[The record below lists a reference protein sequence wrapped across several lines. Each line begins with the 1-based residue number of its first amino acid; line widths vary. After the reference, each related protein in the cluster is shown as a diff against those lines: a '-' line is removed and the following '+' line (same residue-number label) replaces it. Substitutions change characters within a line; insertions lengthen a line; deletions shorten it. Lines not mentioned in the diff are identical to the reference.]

1 MVDRISSLD
10 SGYATGDLSVYPEAL
25 DNKETLYEAKNN
37 AETNLKQSLPFLGKQ
52 IIVESAAAFPDK
64 GLLRIGPQAGES
76 GNSELIYY
84 DKKTKTTFKELKR
97 PFAGSVQSPWPKGAY
112 VTNAVMAEHHNAIK
126 DAIWNIENNL
136 GTKESPTAESLNG
149 ILKAQETRFLN
160 PKPLFRSFPLKGKP
174 PLKVRFQNFSTGH
187 LVRHF
192 WDFGDGSVSTET
204 SPIHTYLV
212 EGVYTVQLNI
222 MTSTGGQGVVTKTDY
237 ILVNEDET
245 IPFYYIR
252 PITGISQKTATA
264 TASLPAEFNFVDQ
277 SDGDIVQR
285 NWIFGDGDRETQEDP
300 DIHTTSHIYSEPG
313 SYEPILILIFST
325 GRLTR
330 VGLPDPLVVT

>member
-10 SGYATGDLSVYPEAL
+10 DGYITGDLSVYPEAL
-25 DNKETLYEAKNN
+25 DSKETLYEVKNN
-37 AETNLKQSLPFLGKQ
+37 AETTLTQSIPFLSKQ
-52 IIVESAAAFPDK
+52 IIVESADAFPSK
-64 GLLRIGPQAGES
+64 GFLRIGPPPGEP
-76 GNSELIYY
+76 GNSEFIYY
-84 DKKTKTTFKELKR
+84 DQKTKTVFKELKR
-97 PFAGSVQSPWPKGAY
+97 AFAGSIQSKWPKGAY
-112 VTNAVMAEHHNAIK
+112 VTNAVAAEHHNAIK
-126 DAIWNIENNL
+126 DAIVNVEDNL
-136 GTKESPTAESLNG
+136 GTEDSPTSESLNG
-149 ILKAQETRFLN
+149 ILKALETRFLV

-204 SPIHTYLV
+204 SPTHTYLV
-212 EGVYTVQLNI
+212 EGIYTVQLNI
-222 MTSTGGQGVVTKTDY
+222 MSSGGGQGVVTKTDY

-245 IPFYYIR
+245 IPFYYIQ
-252 PITGISQKTATA
+252 PTTGISSE
-264 TASLPAEFNFVDQ
+264 TASADMVVPTEFSFIDQ

-300 DIHTTSHIYSEPG
+300 DIHTTSHIYNKPG
-313 SYEPILILIFST
+313 SYDPILILIFST

-330 VGLPDPLVVT
+330 VGLPDLLVVT